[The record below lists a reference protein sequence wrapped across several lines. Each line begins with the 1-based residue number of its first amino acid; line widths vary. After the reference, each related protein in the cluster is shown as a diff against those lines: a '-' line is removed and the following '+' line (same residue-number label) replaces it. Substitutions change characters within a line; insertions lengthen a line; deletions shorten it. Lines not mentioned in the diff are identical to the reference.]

1 MHTPTK
7 VFILSSIG
15 AAAIALWSFLPA
27 QSTTAKYSPRPAG
40 VQEEYAGMEEYL
52 NMLRANGVTGEID
65 PAIVAQEWQDLSSMP
80 SAKTTSLMWDNKG
93 PDNFGGRTRAL
104 LVDKNNSAVVFAGS
118 VGGGLFKSTNGGATW
133 NVISDPGANQSV
145 ASITQ
150 ASNGDIYY
158 GTGEIFLGYGGTGQN
173 TTPNFAGGG
182 IYKSTDGGM
191 TFTHLSSTTPSSVSG
206 SGEWSAVADLAAHPT
221 VANTLYAATNT
232 GFKKSTDGGA
242 TWATVLSGGITDFA
256 ISTSGKIFLNRSGQ
270 TMYSADGNTFNEI
283 SSPVVTA
290 TSLPRRTGSRMRYA
304 ISPQDENYV
313 YVVQTN
319 GSKLAAVYRSTD
331 GGTNWTKIGQRGNN
345 FDPLCNGSGTGQ
357 YCQGIYDLLFAV
369 SSSNKDHIWL
379 GGITVWQWDLN
390 QGWGQV
396 STLNNF
402 GGGNPYYLHADS
414 HEMVFDPNN
423 SNIVYA
429 SNDGGVF
436 KSTDHGQTW
445 TERNLGYT
453 TFQYF
458 GFGVGKDRKLIG
470 GCQDNGTSYFDQTLL
485 SPNSAKDVLGGDGG
499 HSDISWLRPKVMFA
513 ETQSGNFYRSDNEG
527 QSWSSFASPLMNLA
541 SQRGFPLSNWMMPFE
556 LWETSNDVNSE
567 DSVNFELLPAIRSMG
582 YGDGIKKVFKG
593 KMRHSQDAA
602 IYMVGTF
609 NVDAGPVTLTADAQ
623 GNINS
628 ADGSGIFVADS
639 GYFEITFTSAPL
651 SEVIMSC
658 DVYLPTGSD
667 LTLPS
672 AIGGLP
678 IEVTTGTLMNVGD
691 SYKTQDPVQAM
702 FFAGLSSW
710 SDAAFPKIGGIWM
723 TREVHSFGSTEW
735 WQIAHLGAGTTPQ
748 YMKASND
755 GDHLFVGTTNGRV
768 YRISNL
774 QAARSKSEA
783 SIDSVNDYVLTV
795 TQIGTFPNRVITGID
810 VDPNDANRVA
820 VSLGNY
826 GNTNFVYVSTNALAG
841 APTFSPKQG
850 NLPNV
855 PAYSVSFDKGNA
867 NRLVVGTEWGI
878 FMTDNV
884 SSGAPT
890 YAEENDGMARI
901 PVFEIEQYRT
911 NENFDPMAAG
921 SSETEGDFFIATHGR
936 GLFHTAST
944 STSRPVSLNER
955 PNATKGLALGVYP
968 NPAVDRIQ
976 VPVEAQGEVHVSVRT
991 LEGRIVR
998 RLDLKRIPLGL
1009 EHVAIDLTGLSK
1021 GSYVVTR
1028 TQNGDAKSEIM
1039 VVR

>member
-1 MHTPTK
+1 MQTRTK
-7 VFILSSIG
+7 LYIAGSLGVAALTAVSFFPASSPQ
-15 AAAIALWSFLPA
+15 AR
-27 QSTTAKYSPRPAG
+27 YSPRHVEASQSFAG
-40 VQEEYAGMEEYL
+40 AQEYL
-52 NMLRANGVTGEID
+52 HMLRANGVTGEID
-65 PAIVAQEWQDLSSMP
+65 PALVAQEWQDLLSMP
-80 SAKTTSLMWDNKG
+80 LAKTSTLMWDSKG
-93 PDNFGGRTRAL
+93 PDNYGGRTRAL
-104 LVDKNNSAVVFAGS
+104 LVDKNNSAHVFAGS
-118 VGGGLFKSTNGGATW
+118 VGGGLFKSVNGGATW
-133 NVISDPGANQSV
+133 NVVSDPGANQSV

-182 IYKSTDGGM
+182 IYKSTDGGN
-191 TFTHLSSTTPSSVSG
+191 TFTHLASTTPASVSG
-206 SGEWSAVADLAAHPT
+206 SGDWSAVADIAAHPT
-221 VANTLYAATNT
+221 DANTIYAATNT

-242 TWATVLSGGITDFA
+242 TWTTLLTGGITDFA
-256 ISTSGKIFLNRSGQ
+256 ISVTGKIFLNRSGQ
-270 TMYSADGNTFNEI
+270 TMYSSDGSTFNEI

-331 GGTNWTKIGQRGNN
+331 GGTTWSKIGQRGNN
-345 FDPLCNGSGTGQ
+345 FDPLCNGSGSGQ

-369 SSSNKDHIWL
+369 STSNKDHIWL
-379 GGITVWQWDLN
+379 GGITVWQWELN
-390 QGWGQV
+390 QGWSQV

-414 HEMVFDPNN
+414 HELVFDPNN
-423 SNIVYA
+423 PNVAYA

-470 GCQDNGTSYFDQTLL
+470 GCQDNGTSYLDGTLV
-485 SPNSAKDVLGGDGG
+485 SPNGAKDLFGGDGG

-513 ETQSGNFYRSDNEG
+513 ETQNGNFYRSDNEG
-527 QSWSSFASPLMNLA
+527 ASWSSFASPVMNLA

-556 LWETSNDVNSE
+556 LWETANDVNSE
-567 DSVNFELLPAIRSMG
+567 DSVNFELLPALRSMG

-593 KMRHSQDAA
+593 KMRHGQEAA
-602 IYMVGTF
+602 EYLGATF
-609 NVDAGPVTLTADAQ
+609 QVVAGPVTLTADAQ
-623 GNINS
+623 GNIS
-628 ADGSGIFVADS
+628 STDGSGFFVADS
-639 GYFEITFTSAPL
+639 GYFEVTFTSAPL
-651 SEVIMSC
+651 AEVIMTC
-658 DVYLPTGSD
+658 DVFLPAGSD

-678 IEVTTGTLMNVGD
+678 IEVTTTSIMNVGD
-691 SYKTQDPVQAM
+691 NFKTQDPVQSM

-710 SDAAFPKIGGIWM
+710 SDAVYPTIGGIWM
-723 TREVHSFGSTEW
+723 TREVHQFGSTEW
-735 WQIAHLGAGTTPQ
+735 WQIAHLGYGTTPQ
-748 YMKASND
+748 YMKISND

-774 QAARSKSEA
+774 QQARSKSEA
-783 SIDSVNDYVLTV
+783 SIDSVNSYVLTV
-795 TQIGTFPNRVITGID
+795 TQIGNFPNRVVTGID
-810 VDPNDANRVA
+810 VDPSDANRVA

-841 APTFSPKQG
+841 TPTFSPKQG

-855 PAYSVSFDKGNA
+855 PAYAISFDKGNS
-867 NRLVVGTEWGI
+867 NRLVVGTEWGV
-878 FMTDNV
+878 FMTDNL

-890 YAEENDGMARI
+890 YTEENDGMARI

-911 NENFDPMAAG
+911 NENYDPNAPG
-921 SSETEGDFFIATHGR
+921 SSSMEGDFFIATHGR
-936 GLFHTAST
+936 GLFHTTST
-944 STSRPVSLNER
+944 ATSRPVSVDER
-955 PNATKGLALGVYP
+955 PTANDGLKLGVYP
-968 NPAVDRIQ
+968 NPATERIQ
-976 VPVEAQGEVHVSVRT
+976 VPVEANGEVHVSVRT
-991 LEGRIVR
+991 LDGRVVR
-998 RLDLKRIPLGL
+998 RMDLKRIPTGMENVTINVQGL
-1009 EHVAIDLTGLSK
+1009 AK
-1021 GSYVVTR
+1021 GSYLVTR
-1028 TQNGDAKSEIM
+1028 TQNGAAASEVI
-1039 VVR
+1039 VIH